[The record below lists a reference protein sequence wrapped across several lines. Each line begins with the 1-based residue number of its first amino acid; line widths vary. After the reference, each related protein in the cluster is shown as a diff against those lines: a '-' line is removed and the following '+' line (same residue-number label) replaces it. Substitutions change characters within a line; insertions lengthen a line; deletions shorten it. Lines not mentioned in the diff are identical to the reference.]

1 MTQTDDILAL
11 LDWNRSSEEQ
21 SRGLSLA
28 RHARDLAA
36 FIQPCGERYHKNV
49 WGNCAKVLSDRTDAE
64 LAPHLPALLRWLQD
78 MNWPGALQIA
88 DRLRRFADREALA
101 AALDASMRQAQE
113 SSDDEWIENL
123 RTLGPIQER

>member
-1 MTQTDDILAL
+1 MTQTDDILSL

-21 SRGLSLA
+21 ARGLSLA
-28 RHARDLAA
+28 RHARDPGV
-36 FIQPCGERYHKNV
+36 FIQPCGERHHKNV
-49 WGNCAKVLSDRTDAE
+49 WDNCARVLSDRADAE

-78 MNWPGALQIA
+78 MNWPGAQRIA

-101 AALDASMRQAQE
+101 AALDVCARQAQA
-113 SSDDEWIENL
+113 SRDDEWIENL